1 MPVTVDDLLDS
12 ARARIRR
19 LDPHET
25 AAACRRGAILI
36 DIRPTVLRRWEGEVP
51 GAITVERNL
60 LEWRLDPA
68 SADRLAR
75 ITDRDQE
82 IVVMCS
88 EGYAS
93 SLVAAT
99 LADLG
104 YTAAADLDGGFQAWA
119 DAGLPVRPGTRQTK
133 NRRPSG
139 PLRTEERRFF
149 AVVS

>member
-1 MPVTVDDLLDS
+1 MPFTVDDLLDS

-25 AAACRRGAILI
+25 AEACRRGALLI
-36 DIRPTVLRRWEGEVP
+36 DIRPTVQRRWEGEVP
-51 GAITVERNL
+51 GALIVERNV

-68 SADRLAR
+68 SAHRLGQ
-75 ITDRDQE
+75 ITDHDRE

-99 LADLG
+99 LVDLG
-104 YTAAADLDGGFQAWA
+104 FALAADLDGGFQAWA
-119 DAGLPVRPGTRQTK
+119 GAGLPVLR
-133 NRRPSG
+133 RRPR
-139 PLRTEERRFF
+139 LR
-149 AVVS
+149 AAS

>member
-1 MPVTVDDLLDS
+1 MPVTVDDLLAS

-25 AAACRRGAILI
+25 AAACRRGAVLI
-36 DIRPTVLRRWEGEVP
+36 DIRPTVQRRWEGEVP
-51 GAITVERNL
+51 GAVVIERNV

-68 SADRLAR
+68 SAHRLAQIADTGR
-75 ITDRDQE
+75 E

-99 LADLG
+99 LVDLG
-104 YTAAADLDGGFQAWA
+104 YDTAGDLDGGFQAWA
-119 DAGLPVRPGTRQTK
+119 GAGLPVRQR
-133 NRRPSG
+133 RRPR
-139 PLRTEERRFF
+139 LR
-149 AVVS
+149 AAS

>member
-1 MPVTVDDLLDS
+1 MPITVDDLLMS

-25 AAACRRGAILI
+25 AAACGRGALLI
-36 DIRPTVLRRWEGEVP
+36 DIRPTLQRRWEGEVP
-51 GAITVERNL
+51 GAVVIERNL

-68 SADRLAR
+68 SAHRLAQ
-75 ITDRDQE
+75 ITDHDRE

-99 LADLG
+99 LVDLG
-104 YTAAADLDGGFQAWA
+104 FALAADLDGGFQAWA
-119 DAGLPVRPGTRQTK
+119 KAGLPVRNARY
-133 NRRPSG
+133 RPR
-139 PLRTEERRFF
+139 LR
-149 AVVS
+149 AAS

>member
-1 MPVTVDDLLDS
+1 MPLTVDDLLAS

-25 AAACRRGAILI
+25 AAACRRGAVLI
-36 DIRPTVLRRWEGEVP
+36 DIRPTVQRRWEGEVP
-51 GAITVERNL
+51 GAVVIERNV

-68 SADRLAR
+68 SAHRLTR
-75 ITDRDQE
+75 IAGQGRD

-99 LADLG
+99 LVDLG
-104 YTAAADLDGGFQAWA
+104 YETAGDLDGGFQAWA
-119 DAGLPVRPGTRQTK
+119 KAGLPVRR
-133 NRRPSG
+133 RRPR
-139 PLRTEERRFF
+139 LR
-149 AVVS
+149 AAS